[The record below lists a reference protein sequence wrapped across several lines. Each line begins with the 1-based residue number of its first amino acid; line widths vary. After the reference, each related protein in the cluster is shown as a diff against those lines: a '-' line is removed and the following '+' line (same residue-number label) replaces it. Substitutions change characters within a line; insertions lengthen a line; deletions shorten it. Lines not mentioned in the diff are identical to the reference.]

1 MGESSN
7 QSSFV
12 DRINSWAKA
21 HANGS
26 VREKSTRR
34 SDLPLSSVSSDA
46 TRVSHDPTDDHTG
59 HRNASH
65 SNSNDRTNANYVA
78 DDRSD
83 DPPPPAPPPI
93 VTEEAGAQPPTVG
106 KEAKS
111 KVGFLKSFTNGLVT
125 FYDDVRRAVF
135 NSWVNVLLIFIPI
148 GIAVEAAGL
157 PPAVVFA
164 MNAVAVVPLA
174 GLLAYATESVASQ
187 LGDTLGALLNVSFGN
202 AVELIILYV
211 PFRVFWKSMTN
222 KSQHVC
228 HT

>member
-1 MGESSN
+1 MGKSSD

-26 VREKSTRR
+26 VREKDTRR
-34 SDLPLSSVSSDA
+34 SDLPLSNVSSDA
-46 TRVSHDPTDDHTG
+46 TRTSHDPTKEHNG
-59 HRNASH
+59 HRDASR
-65 SNSNDRTNANYVA
+65 SNSNDRTNANYVS

-93 VTEEAGAQPPTVG
+93 VTEDAGAQPPAVG
-106 KEAKS
+106 EEAKP
-111 KVGFLKSFTNGLVT
+111 KVGFFKSFTNGVVE

-211 PFRVFWKSMTN
+211 
-222 KSQHVC
+222 
-228 HT
+228 HTFAR